1 MEDMTNIN
9 EEATEITAVETIT
22 DTEIT
27 QETPELTTHEPALPT
42 YQPHVPSVPAF
53 SSAALAWLN
62 ALPNYPDTTD
72 IFTLNENNFAIK
84 CIRELLENK
93 NFEIPIAANHPAT
106 EWLNHFYFESKNKEK
121 VFGTKN
127 FGVGYPLV
135 IAEIENYQLAAPL
148 FFWQLALEPHAQ
160 NIDYWIV
167 QKTEHQLIVPNY
179 PLFHL
184 IDSLN
189 GTDFSSRALALAEGK
204 KLTPQ
209 TLSELADGIRL
220 LLNLQ
225 EQGLSLSTLPC
236 PGESE
241 IEALTQQ
248 KTIYW
253 SGVIGIFPSVP
264 MSMTGQTPVI
274 APGLAAG
281 LDWKHTFSV
290 LPMDPTQRSILKSA
304 QQNAITVVEG
314 ASGTGK
320 TYTISNILINALS
333 NGKKCLVVS
342 KSVNTLRRAQ
352 KFVLDKGFGDL
363 SFILRDTEGDRLMLA
378 DMLRA
383 SAEHKPKGNLDEE
396 LQKTVMN
403 RALRETKKLDDAWEA
418 LHAPVFG
425 EQSFVDTVGRFLRSN
440 RIEGKELLLSQL
452 SPADF
457 QFNIEEF
464 DNIVAAIKASEPIF
478 KKFPTLSHP
487 LSQLK
492 GNFFLENE
500 PENGLSLTKNHV
512 KSLLDKATAL
522 HHRFISKTSDY
533 TESLTDHYEQHF
545 AELNI
550 ATKKVRNQLEDGVTR
565 YGSDFEKA
573 ASASEKLYGV
583 FSDKYKDIVDAKD
596 KIGLDFEALRKIY
609 ATRKY
614 FDFDFPAHFDSKN
627 LRKISELTKD
637 FEASL
642 RLWRK
647 RIPATVRE
655 DIRRLNTKSIL
666 FDLDF
671 KEQIKDLEYN
681 MDVYLEE
688 FNTAGLYDNA
698 VKSEMLTIPKRQEFL
713 ENLIAQLEETQFY
726 MRDYTDFHIWQK
738 HWLMLSPAAQKV
750 VKALCKV
757 KPKNWVA
764 AFESWYLQHLLQ
776 TEYSPNMTWDDE
788 SLESWSKSY
797 EELRRILPEQISALW
812 HQRKSVALRKLKDQ
826 DPESYKT
833 WFGKNNRTLSV
844 AKNPSELFNKHI
856 DVLTETLP
864 VLLVTPQVAMD
875 VVKNSNLLFDL
886 VLVDDGHHIL
896 KQECYHLFDMGKN
909 IVVFG
914 DAKQDMTPF
923 AGDDILEFCKTI
935 QAKTITLGYQH
946 QESPEEWIEFN
957 KIAFDTPFKR
967 LPHATLAQD
976 VTVIANVEG
985 RYSESGLTNEVEA
998 RQIIDWLNLIEPT
1011 PAKTY
1016 PVVGIACA
1024 TVQQRDLIAN
1034 QLLKIRQR
1042 KTAGHEK
1049 IHQLHLNGLGIYQI
1063 GELQGQH
1070 VDILLLSLTHGVAD
1084 AMGNLTAD
1092 FHFWN
1097 TQLGLNQLHV
1107 ALTRATQK
1115 IFIAHSIPN
1124 KLQATLA
1131 ADASKKGTC
1140 IIANLVQFATQI
1152 QEGDHEAANAQLQK
1166 MKTTLAHPDNAYPS
1180 NIFMEEVEIALQ
1192 PYFEPGRIVRNA
1204 TVKGVTVPL
1213 LIHGTEET
1221 QRQNILLFDG
1231 VLSNSDLPSYEWEE
1245 KTKQYCNK
1253 NQIEYV
1259 PTLSVQWWKAPKQE
1273 ARKLAGKIISKD
1285 A

>member
-1 MEDMTNIN
+1 MEDITIIN
-9 EEATEITAVETIT
+9 DEQSEIIPSDDAINTTI
-22 DTEIT
+22 EQET
-27 QETPELTTHEPALPT
+27 QELPT
-42 YQPHVPSVPAF
+42 FVPHVPTLPAF

-84 CIRELLENK
+84 CVRELLENK
-93 NFEIPIAANHPAT
+93 TFEMTIAANHPAS

-135 IAEIENYQLAAPL
+135 IADIENYHLAAPL
-148 FFWQLALEPHAQ
+148 FIWQLAIEPHVQ
-160 NIDYWIV
+160 NIDHWLV
-167 QKTEHQLIVPNY
+167 QNTENQAIVPNY

-184 IDSLN
+184 IDSLH
-189 GTDFSSRALALAEGK
+189 GTDFTSRVVALAESK
-204 KLTPQ
+204 RINTQ
-209 TLSELADGIRL
+209 TLTELADGIRL

-225 EQGLSLSTLPC
+225 EQGLSLSIMPC

-241 IEALTQQ
+241 IETLMQQ
-248 KTIYW
+248 KTLYW
-253 SGVIGIFPSVP
+253 SGVIGLFPSIP
-264 MSMTGQTPVI
+264 MSMTAQTPVI
-274 APGLAAG
+274 APNLPAA

-290 LPMDPTQRSILKSA
+290 LPMDATQRSILQSV
-304 QQNAITVVEG
+304 QNNAITVVEG

-342 KSVNTLRRAQ
+342 KSVNALRRAQ

-363 SFILRDTEGDRLMLA
+363 TFILRDTVGDKLMLA

-383 SAEHKPKGNLDEE
+383 AAEHKTKVNVDEE
-396 LQKTVMN
+396 LHKTVMN
-403 RALRETKKLDDAWEA
+403 RSLRETRKLDDAWEA

-452 SPADF
+452 TPTDF
-457 QFNIEEF
+457 QFNKEEF
-464 DNIVAAIKASEPIF
+464 DNIVTAIRASEPIF

-487 LSQLK
+487 LAQLK
-492 GNFFLENE
+492 GNFFLDNE
-500 PENGLSLTKNHV
+500 PENGLLLTKTQV
-512 KSLLDKATAL
+512 KSLLEKATAL
-522 HHRFISKTSDY
+522 HHRYISKTSDY

-545 AELNI
+545 SELTI
-550 ATKKVRNQLEDGVTR
+550 ATKKVRNQLEDGVNR

-583 FSDKYKDIVDAKD
+583 FSEKYKDIIESKD
-596 KIGLDFEALRKIY
+596 KIGADFENLRKIY
-609 ATRKY
+609 LTRKY
-614 FDFDFPAHFDSKN
+614 FDFDFPANLDTKN
-627 LRKISELTKD
+627 IRKISELAKD

-671 KEQIKDLEYN
+671 REQIKDLEYS
-681 MDVYLEE
+681 MDIYLDE
-688 FNTAGLYDNA
+688 FNNTGLYGDA

-713 ENLIAQLEETQFY
+713 EGMIAQLEETQFY
-726 MRDYTDFHIWQK
+726 LRDYNDFHIWQK
-738 HWLMLSPAAQKV
+738 HWLLLSPPAQKV

-776 TEYSPNMTWDDE
+776 NEYSPNMAWDDE
-788 SLESWSKSY
+788 SLENWSKSY
-797 EELRRILPEQISALW
+797 QELRRILPDQISAHW
-812 HQRKSVALRKLKDQ
+812 QHRKNIALRKLKEDS
-826 DPESYKT
+826 PESYKN

-844 AKNPSELFNKHI
+844 QRNPVELFSKHI

-864 VLLVTPQVAMD
+864 VLLVTPQVAID
-875 VVKNSNLLFDL
+875 VVRNSNLLFDL
-886 VLVDDGHHIL
+886 VLVDEGHHIL

-935 QAKTITLGYQH
+935 QANTITLDYQH
-946 QESPEEWIEFN
+946 QNSPEEWISFN

-967 LPHATLAQD
+967 LPYSNTAKD
-976 VTVIANVEG
+976 VTIIANVEG
-985 RYSESGLTNEVEA
+985 RYNESSLTNEVEA
-998 RQIIDWLNLIEPT
+998 RQIIDWLNLIEQT

-1016 PVVGIACA
+1016 PSVGIACA

-1042 KTAGHEK
+1042 KAAGHEK
-1049 IHQLHLNGLGIYQI
+1049 IHQLYLNGLGVYQI

-1070 VDILLLSLTHGVAD
+1070 VDILLLSLTFGIAD
-1084 AMGNLTAD
+1084 AKGNLTAD
-1092 FHFWN
+1092 FNFWN
-1097 TQLGLNQLHV
+1097 TQLGMNQLHV

-1115 IFIAHSIPN
+1115 IYIAHSIPEG
-1124 KLQATLA
+1124 LQTSLST
-1131 ADASKKGTC
+1131 DASKKGTC
-1140 IIANLVQFATQI
+1140 IMANLVQFATQI
-1152 QEGDHEAANAQLQK
+1152 QEGDHLAADAQLLK
-1166 MKTTLAHPDNAYPS
+1166 MKNTLAYPDNTYPS

-1213 LIHGTEET
+1213 LIHGTEESP
-1221 QRQNILLFDG
+1221 RQNILLFDG
-1231 VLSNSDLPSYEWEE
+1231 VLAKSALPSYEWEE
-1245 KTKQYCNK
+1245 KLKQYCTK

>member
-9 EEATEITAVETIT
+9 EITTEINTVVEVNEP
-22 DTEIT
+22 EIT
-27 QETPELTTHEPALPT
+27 EQIPDLPT
-42 YQPHVPSVPAF
+42 FVPHVPTVPAF
-53 SSAALAWLN
+53 SSAAMAWLN

-84 CIRELLENK
+84 CMRELLENK
-93 NFEIPIAANHPAT
+93 PFEIPIASNHPAS

-135 IAEIENYQLAAPL
+135 IADVANYQLAAPL

-160 NIDYWIV
+160 NIDYWIL
-167 QKTEHQLIVPNY
+167 QKTENQLIVPNY

-189 GTDFSSRALALAEGK
+189 GTDFSARATELANS
-204 KLTPQ
+204 Q
-209 TLSELADGIRL
+209 TLNHQSLSELSAGIRL
-220 LLNLQ
+220 VLNLQ
-225 EQGLSLSTLPC
+225 EQGLSLSIMPC
-236 PGESE
+236 PGEGE
-241 IEALTQQ
+241 IENLTQQ
-248 KTIYW
+248 KTMYW
-253 SGVIGIFPSVP
+253 SGVIGIFPSIP

-274 APGLAAG
+274 APNLAAG
-281 LDWKHTFSV
+281 LDWKHNFSV
-290 LPMDPTQRSILKSA
+290 LPMDPTQRSIIQSA

-342 KSVNTLRRAQ
+342 KSVNALRRSQ
-352 KFVLDKGFGDL
+352 KFLLDKGFGDL
-363 SFILRDTEGDRLMLA
+363 SFILRDTVGDRLMLA

-383 SAEHKPKGNLDEE
+383 ASEHKPKNTIDEE

-403 RALRETKKLDDAWEA
+403 RALRETRKLDEAWEA

-452 SPADF
+452 TPTDF
-457 QFNIEEF
+457 QFNKEEF
-464 DNIVAAIKASEPIF
+464 EEIVAAIKSSEPIF

-500 PENGLSLTKNHV
+500 PENGLSLTKAHV
-512 KSLLDKATAL
+512 KSLSDKATAL

-545 AELNI
+545 AELSM
-550 ATKKVRNQLEDGVTR
+550 ATKKVRNQLEDGVNR

-583 FSDKYKDIVDAKD
+583 FSEKYKDIVDAKD
-596 KIGLDFEALRKIY
+596 KIGQDFEALRKVY
-609 ATRKY
+609 ANRKY
-614 FDFDFPAHFDSKN
+614 FDFDFPIHFDVKN
-627 LRKISELTKD
+627 IRKISELSKD

-671 KEQIKDLEYN
+671 KEQVKDLEYS
-681 MDVYLEE
+681 MDIYLEE
-688 FNTAGLYDNA
+688 FNGAGLYNSA

-713 ENLIAQLEETQFY
+713 ENMIAQLEETQFY
-726 MRDYTDFHIWQK
+726 LRDYTDFHIWQK
-738 HWLMLSPAAQKV
+738 HWLVLNPAAQKA
-750 VKALCKV
+750 VKALCKI

-788 SLESWSKSY
+788 SIVNWSKSN
-797 EELRRILPEQISALW
+797 EELRRVLPEQISGLW
-812 HQRKSVALRKLKDQ
+812 HQRKSIALQKLKNQ
-826 DPESYKT
+826 DTESYKT
-833 WFGKNNRTLSV
+833 WFGKNNRVLS
-844 AKNPSELFNKHI
+844 ASQNPAELFSKHI

-864 VLLVTPQVAMD
+864 VLLVTPQVAID

-886 VLVDDGHHIL
+886 VLVDEGHHIL
-896 KQECYHLFDMGKN
+896 KQECFHLFDMGKN

-935 QAKTITLGYQH
+935 QAKTITLEYQH
-946 QESPEEWIEFN
+946 QDSPEEWIEFN

-967 LPHATLAQD
+967 LPHTTTAKD
-976 VTVIANVEG
+976 VTVIANVGG
-985 RYSESGLTNEVEA
+985 RYNESSLTNEVEA

-1024 TVQQRDLIAN
+1024 TVQQRDLIAS

-1070 VDILLLSLTHGVAD
+1070 VDVLLLSLTHGIAD
-1084 AMGNLTAD
+1084 AQGNMTSD

-1115 IFIAHSIPN
+1115 IFITHSIPDG
-1124 KLQATLA
+1124 LQAVLSS
-1131 ADASKKGTC
+1131 DATKKGTC
-1140 IIANLVQFATQI
+1140 IIAHLVQFAAQI
-1152 QEGDHEAANAQLQK
+1152 QEGDHDAASAQLQK
-1166 MKTTLAHPDNAYPS
+1166 MKSTLAHPDHAYPS

-1204 TVKGVTVPL
+1204 SVKGVTVPL
-1213 LIHGTEET
+1213 LIHGTEESP
-1221 QRQNILLFDG
+1221 RQNILLFDG
-1231 VLSNSDLPSYEWEE
+1231 VLSKSDLPSYEWEE
-1245 KTKQYCNK
+1245 KTKQYCDK
-1253 NQIEYV
+1253 NGIEYV